1 MIPPIQW
8 KELDAMALWLDVALV
23 RMRRGHIILRY

>member
-1 MIPPIQW
+1 MIPPLQC

-23 RMRRGHIILRY
+23 RMRPGHK